1 MLKTKKMKEQAVKVP
16 RSGSRLIASL
26 WRDRYLYLLLVPVI
40 TYYIIFKYIPMY
52 GLVIAFK
59 DFSIFKGIF
68 NSPWVGLKH
77 FNNFFQSRDFVI
89 ILKNTLVLNL
99 YSLIFGFPGPI
110 ILALMLNEVKHL
122 FFKKTI
128 QTIVYLPHFI
138 SWIVIGGIITNLLSP
153 SSGFINQIIK
163 WVTGG
168 KSIFFL
174 TNPSWWRFV
183 YIFSGIWKEIGWGAI
198 IYLASLMSI
207 DPELYEAAMIDG
219 ANKWKQIWHIS
230 IPGISTT
237 IAILFI
243 LRLGNLLDIGFEHVF
258 VLYNPLVY
266 NVSDVISTYV
276 YRKGLQEA
284 KYSFTTAVGLFQSV
298 IGFILVMTANK
309 LSKKYSEAGIW

>member
-1 MLKTKKMKEQAVKVP
+1 MKEQAVKVP